1 MNIVGYNPKRD
12 GWFNRRYWHI
22 AKGAEWVVKETDAYK
37 KLISLDTL
45 DKLTAFMKSCV
56 YKSDPLRGIIHWIAD
71 PVTMV
76 HRMKG
81 DCDDFAW
88 LWYDR
93 LKAMKYEAHIYV
105 CYRRAWWTAWL
116 HVPWHFVVVWKEFV
130 ETHRG
135 KPGIRVG
142 YSAWR
147 VASNTYADALPDGI
161 AIPSLQKDAINAY
174 RDQYKYSRVR
184 RLRKREITVCTM
196 RKE

>member
-116 HVPWHFVVVWKEFV
+116 HVPWHFVCVWKDNS
-130 ETHRG
+130 G
-135 KPGIRVG
+135 G
-142 YSAWR
+142 YREWR
-147 VASNTYADALPDGI
+147 VASNTESDMISHGQTKEMVI
-161 AIPSLQKDAINAY
+161 EAY
-174 RDQYKYSRVR
+174 RNAYKYSRAR